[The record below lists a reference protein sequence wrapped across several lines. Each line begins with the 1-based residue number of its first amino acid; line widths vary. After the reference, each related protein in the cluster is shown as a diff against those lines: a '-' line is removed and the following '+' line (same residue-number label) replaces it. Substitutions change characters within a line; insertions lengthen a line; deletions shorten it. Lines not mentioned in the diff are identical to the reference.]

1 MKTIIYAIL
10 LCLTATAAPGQDLA
24 KLNKRT
30 FHIGVSSRLFRKLNH
45 NEVIASYKVWAS
57 TVAKERDLDL
67 DVQVSMLNG
76 LEGIQNGLKNG
87 WLDAVNLATD
97 DYDVLSIDPDT
108 VFYPLRED
116 GAGTVYILL
125 VHTESGIEGVKDL
138 EGLNLVTYESH
149 NMVLARKWLQSEFTR
164 AANGAMQERDI
175 DITTV
180 DKAADGIFKVFFRQA
195 DAVIMNLG
203 TFNLACQLNPQLQ
216 KKLKIISRSPRLIPS
231 FFIFSPDYQGKNRQ
245 LIEEAITGLHNSA
258 AGQQVLTIFQ
268 SSRMEKSSTKILDE
282 TLSFLSDYKAL
293 QLNLSAAR
301 Q

>member
-1 MKTIIYAIL
+1 MKTIIYALL
-10 LCLTATAAPGQDLA
+10 LCLIATTAPGQDLA

-30 FHIGVSSRLFRKLNH
+30 FHIGVSSRLFQKLDH
-45 NEVIASYKVWAS
+45 NEVVASYKVWAS
-57 TVAKERDLDL
+57 TVVKENGLDL

-76 LEGIQNGLKNG
+76 LEEIHKGLKNG
-87 WLDAVNLATD
+87 WLDAINLATD
-97 DYDVLSIDPDT
+97 DYNFLSIAPDT

-138 EGLNLVTYESH
+138 EGLNLVIYESH
-149 NMVLARKWLQSEFTR
+149 NMVLARKWLQTEFTR
-164 AANGAMQERDI
+164 ATNGALEERDI
-175 DITTV
+175 NITIV

-195 DAVIMNLG
+195 DAAIMNLG

-216 KKLKIISRSPRLIPS
+216 KNLKILSRSPKLIPS
-231 FFIFSPDYQGKNRQ
+231 FFIFNPDYQGKNRQ
-245 LIEEAITGLHNSA
+245 LIEEAITGLHNSV

-293 QLNLSAAR
+293 QLNLSVAR